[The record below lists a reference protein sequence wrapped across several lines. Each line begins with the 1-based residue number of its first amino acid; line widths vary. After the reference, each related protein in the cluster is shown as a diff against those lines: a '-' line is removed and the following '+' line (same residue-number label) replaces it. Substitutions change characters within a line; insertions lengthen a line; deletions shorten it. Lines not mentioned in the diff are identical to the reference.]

1 MLSLSFHHPLD
12 GYYQGTRFDRGGIV
26 SSLRFNGQELCAEW
40 FEQYN
45 PCMHDAVCGPAEEF
59 SPLFPASGH
68 ILKIGVGL
76 LQDSDTPYDRFR
88 LYPVLDSGTWEM
100 KPLAAGAVFTH
111 TLNGFYQYRKTVQ
124 VTGENTLEISH
135 FLDAERPLEGEVYNH
150 NFFTMGKLAVGPSR
164 QVDFPFA
171 PAGTWRSVYDSVR
184 FAENGVRFSRSLA
197 KGETVFSGDVHEAGK
212 EGMPY
217 DLSLREGPLSIHIQG
232 DVPVTHAV
240 LWANHRIACL
250 EPYNVFSALPG
261 KPFSWTLRYTFTNS
275 A

>member
-1 MLSLSFHHPLD
+1 M
-12 GYYQGTRFDRGGIV
+12 
-26 SSLRFNGQELCAEW
+26 
-40 FEQYN
+40 
-45 PCMHDAVCGPAEEF
+45 
-59 SPLFPASGH
+59 
-68 ILKIGVGL
+68 
-76 LQDSDTPYDRFR
+76 
-88 LYPVLDSGTWEM
+88 
-100 KPLAAGAVFTH
+100 
-111 TLNGFYQYRKTVQ
+111 
-124 VTGENTLEISH
+124 
-135 FLDAERPLEGEVYNH
+135 
-150 NFFTMGKLAVGPSR
+150 
-164 QVDFPFA
+164 
-171 PAGTWRSVYDSVR
+171 YDSVR

-250 EPYNVFSALPG
+250 EPYNVFSAMPG